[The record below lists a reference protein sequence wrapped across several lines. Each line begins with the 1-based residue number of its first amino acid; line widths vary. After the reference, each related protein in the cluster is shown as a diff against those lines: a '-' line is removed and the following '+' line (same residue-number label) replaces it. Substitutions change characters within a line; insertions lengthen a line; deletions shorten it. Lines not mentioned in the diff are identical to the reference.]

1 MCKCMKCYLVTM
13 DFSLSA
19 ERQLWGKRKL
29 IGAFKF
35 FSFELIFFLRTNF
48 KNVIKQM
55 GRTSDNSWLKSIVR
69 ESSYH
74 LIFWLTLLNV
84 PFFPLIWET
93 TAAIPWIVTKESPVW
108 PGKEASKQLRSA
120 SNHMT
125 ACKQILQPWSSLQV
139 PMALVDSLAATWT
152 M

>member
-84 PFFPLIWET
+84 PFFPLIL
-93 TAAIPWIVTKESPVW
+93 SVW
-108 PGKEASKQLRSA
+108 VVITDGSLNWMSELGSGFQRWNHPFH
-120 SNHMT
+120 SNINWVN
-125 ACKQILQPWSSLQV
+125 AYKCLPNQGSCR
-139 PMALVDSLAATWT
+139 MALNNP
-152 M
+152 